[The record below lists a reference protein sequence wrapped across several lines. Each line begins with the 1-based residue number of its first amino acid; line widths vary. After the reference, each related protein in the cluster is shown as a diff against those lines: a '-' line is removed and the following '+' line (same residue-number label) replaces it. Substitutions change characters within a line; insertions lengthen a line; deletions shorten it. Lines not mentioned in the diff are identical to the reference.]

1 MAALDYLRRAG
12 LTVESVADRLR
23 VSPVE
28 RITDP
33 MRQFIREHLAELLAE
48 LNAANDPTRLAPTG
62 EAKHTAWRITRSGQP
77 IGYMVGQPMTYSE
90 ALAAVRWRWADA
102 AIESADL
109 RSPGGA
115 DARNC

>member
-33 MRQFIREHLAELLAE
+33 IRHFIREHLCRAAGRTERGQR
-48 LNAANDPTRLAPTG
+48 LNAPSHQRAEARRLEDHPSRPADWLHGRTANDLF
-62 EAKHTAWRITRSGQP
+62 
-77 IGYMVGQPMTYSE
+77 
-90 ALAAVRWRWADA
+90 
-102 AIESADL
+102 
-109 RSPGGA
+109 RSPGRRSLALG
-115 DARNC
+115 